1 MGSARPWGDHRKDRG
16 RIVTPLV
23 KLSSEWLDAKNAEKE
38 ATERRRLIEDEI
50 CRILEIQESD
60 ERTRRLEAEIFTI
73 KITCRINRKVDG
85 DLAQEIA
92 AENGMEEFLPMLFRW
107 KPELSMT
114 AWDAVGDNVKQV
126 FSRAI
131 TATPG
136 RPSFSITKD

>member
-1 MGSARPWGDHRKDRG
+1 M
-16 RIVTPLV
+16 PLQ
-23 KLSSEWLDAKNAEKE
+23 KLSAEWIEAKNAEKD
-38 ATERRRLIEDEI
+38 AVDRRRLIEDEI
-50 CRILEIQESD
+50 CRILEVQEAD

-92 AENGMEEFLPMLFRW
+92 AENGMEDYLPMLFRW
-107 KPELSMT
+107 KPELNMT
-114 AWDAVGDNVKQV
+114 AWESVGDNVKQV

>member
-1 MGSARPWGDHRKDRG
+1 M
-16 RIVTPLV
+16 TPLV

-50 CRILEIQESD
+50 CRILEIQEAD
-60 ERTRRLEAEIFTI
+60 ERTRRLEAEVFTI
-73 KITCRINRKVDG
+73 KVTCRINRKVDG

-114 AWDAVGDNVKQV
+114 AWEGVGDNVKQV

-136 RPSFSITKD
+136 RPSFNITKD